1 MRFSNAK
8 EMYEYL
14 NSGHDLYHPESGIY
28 VFSYNDRG
36 ALCKYCLSKDQ
47 VKEISERSKQNH
59 DEYWG
64 AFLEFGGEILEDDKV
79 SINPSLEFCEKHYQE
94 SDWLNT
100 INVNLEK
107 PDCYLLCCLD
117 DENYASAQYFT
128 FSSMTEAKEF
138 CYQFAEENYPD
149 EALQFEESSFY
160 HKNGHKGAK
169 ISCAYGTSFDI
180 NYIFPIHMKKDKM
193 SFCVWHHAYDG
204 VRFEIRKSG
213 THEECSSFTKDDFQE
228 TYLKLSEVS
237 LDEVKQYEEDD
248 QWILD
253 DGLEWEVWD
262 IITIHRQNHSNAFA
276 APLSIYQLSEVKTMD
291 QMSGFRMEQ
300 WLDDNV
306 DFAWGLFHNDK
317 LIGYCSIGIADDT
330 EPLIEGHE
338 AYKEDSSLYL
348 CDVFILPEYRNQGY
362 GSQMIKESIETRWK
376 MDGEKNTVYLHAM
389 GITGDLP
396 YDEKL
401 KSFYEKIGF
410 SELCSDREIMVL
422 TAD

>member
-1 MRFSNAK
+1 MK
-8 EMYEYL
+8 
-14 NSGHDLYHPESGIY
+14 
-28 VFSYNDRG
+28 
-36 ALCKYCLSKDQ
+36 
-47 VKEISERSKQNH
+47 
-59 DEYWG
+59 
-64 AFLEFGGEILEDDKV
+64 
-79 SINPSLEFCEKHYQE
+79 PSLEFCEKHYQE
-94 SDWLNT
+94 SDWLDT

-149 EALQFEESSFY
+149 EDLQFEESSFY

-169 ISCAYGTSFDI
+169 ISCTYGTSFDI

-193 SFCVWHHAYDG
+193 SFCVWHHAYNG

-213 THEECSSFTKDDFQE
+213 TYEECSSFTKDDFQE

-237 LDEVKQYEEDD
+237 PDEVKQYEEDD

-262 IITIHRQNHSNAFA
+262 IITIHRQNHSNVFV
-276 APLSIYQLSEVKTMD
+276 APLSIYQLSKVKTMD
-291 QMSGFRMEQ
+291 QMSGFCMEQ

-306 DFAWGLFHNDK
+306 DFAWWLFHNDK
-317 LIGYCSIGIADDT
+317 LIGYCSIGVADDT

-348 CDVFILPEYRNQGY
+348 SDVFMLPEYRNQGY

-389 GITGDLP
+389 GITGDLS

>member
-1 MRFSNAK
+1 MRFNNAK

-14 NSGHDLYHPESGIY
+14 NSGHDLYHPGLEIY
-28 VFSYNDRG
+28 VFSYNDKR
-36 ALCKYCLSKDQ
+36 ALCTYHLSKEQ
-47 VKEISERSKQNH
+47 AKEVSKQSKQNH
-59 DEYWG
+59 NEYWG
-64 AFLEFGGEILEDDKV
+64 AFLGLGGEILEDDESPIDS
-79 SINPSLEFCEKHYQE
+79 SIEFCKEHYQE
-94 SDWLNT
+94 SNWLDT
-100 INVNLEK
+100 DDINLEE

-117 DENYASAQYFT
+117 DENYTSAQYFT

-138 CYQFAEENYPD
+138 CYQFAKENYPD
-149 EALQFEESSFY
+149 EDLQFKENSFY
-160 HKNGHKGAK
+160 HEDGHKAVR
-169 ISCAYGTSFDI
+169 IDYIYGNSFEV
-180 NYIFPIHMKKDKM
+180 NYIFPIHTKKYKM

-237 LDEVKQYEEDD
+237 PDEVKQYEEDD

-276 APLSIYQLSEVKTMD
+276 APLSIYQLSKVKTMD
-291 QMSGFRMEQ
+291 QMSGFCMEQ

-317 LIGYCSIGIADDT
+317 LIGYCSIGIADDAD
-330 EPLIEGHE
+330 PLVEEHE
-338 AYKEDSSLYL
+338 AYKEDSSLL
-348 CDVFILPEYRNQGY
+348 LSDVFILPEYRNHGY

-389 GITGDLP
+389 GVTGDLS

>member
-1 MRFSNAK
+1 
-8 EMYEYL
+8 
-14 NSGHDLYHPESGIY
+14 
-28 VFSYNDRG
+28 
-36 ALCKYCLSKDQ
+36 
-47 VKEISERSKQNH
+47 
-59 DEYWG
+59 
-64 AFLEFGGEILEDDKV
+64 
-79 SINPSLEFCEKHYQE
+79 
-94 SDWLNT
+94 
-100 INVNLEK
+100 
-107 PDCYLLCCLD
+107 
-117 DENYASAQYFT
+117 
-128 FSSMTEAKEF
+128 
-138 CYQFAEENYPD
+138 
-149 EALQFEESSFY
+149 
-160 HKNGHKGAK
+160 
-169 ISCAYGTSFDI
+169 
-180 NYIFPIHMKKDKM
+180 
-193 SFCVWHHAYDG
+193 
-204 VRFEIRKSG
+204 
-213 THEECSSFTKDDFQE
+213 
-228 TYLKLSEVS
+228 
-237 LDEVKQYEEDD
+237 
-248 QWILD
+248 
-253 DGLEWEVWD
+253 
-262 IITIHRQNHSNAFA
+262 
-276 APLSIYQLSEVKTMD
+276 MD

-306 DFAWGLFHNDK
+306 DFAWGLFHNYK

>member
-237 LDEVKQYEEDD
+237 PDEVKQYEEDD

-330 EPLIEGHE
+330 EPLIEEHE

>member
-1 MRFSNAK
+1 MRFNNAK

-14 NSGHDLYHPESGIY
+14 NSGHDLYHPGLEIY
-28 VFSYNDRG
+28 VFSYNDKR
-36 ALCKYCLSKDQ
+36 ALCTYHLSKEQ
-47 VKEISERSKQNH
+47 AKEVSKQSKQNH
-59 DEYWG
+59 NEYWG
-64 AFLEFGGEILEDDKV
+64 AFLGLGGEILEDDESPIDS
-79 SINPSLEFCEKHYQE
+79 SIEFCKEHYQE
-94 SDWLNT
+94 SNWLDT
-100 INVNLEK
+100 DDINLEE

-117 DENYASAQYFT
+117 DENYTSAQYFT

-138 CYQFAEENYPD
+138 CYQFAKENYPD
-149 EALQFEESSFY
+149 EDLQFKENSFY
-160 HKNGHKGAK
+160 HEDGHKAVR
-169 ISCAYGTSFDI
+169 IDYIYGNSFEV
-180 NYIFPIHMKKDKM
+180 NYIFPIHTKKDKM

-237 LDEVKQYEEDD
+237 PDEVKQYEEDD

-276 APLSIYQLSEVKTMD
+276 APLSIYQLSKVKTMD
-291 QMSGFRMEQ
+291 QMSGFCMEQ

-317 LIGYCSIGIADDT
+317 LIGYCSIGIADDAD
-330 EPLIEGHE
+330 PLVEEHE
-338 AYKEDSSLYL
+338 ASSLL
-348 CDVFILPEYRNQGY
+348 LSDVFILPEYRNQGY

>member
-64 AFLEFGGEILEDDKV
+64 AFLEFGGGILEDDKV

-149 EALQFEESSFY
+149 EDLQFEESSFY

-237 LDEVKQYEEDD
+237 PDEVKQYEEDD

-276 APLSIYQLSEVKTMD
+276 APLSIYQLSKVKTMD
-291 QMSGFRMEQ
+291 QMSGFCMEQ

-317 LIGYCSIGIADDT
+317 LIGYCSIGIADDAD
-330 EPLIEGHE
+330 PLVEEHE
-338 AYKEDSSLYL
+338 AYKEDSSLL
-348 CDVFILPEYRNQGY
+348 LSDVFILPEYRNHGY

-389 GITGDLP
+389 GVTGDLS